1 MYITYPM
8 ITMLKAV
15 STLSLEAR
23 FNILTSV
30 MFKTDLQDKTELY
43 FAKCY
48 KEEFDKANKG
58 RAKANAR
65 IITPGMIRMLKNEKL
80 SILQRYNILVS
91 VMFGS
96 PIMSM
101 ALRLSFDGSGQ
112 DTDRSTEIASL
123 RYVMARHRTGG
134 ARDERGKDR
143 DAATVRRED

>member
-58 RAKANAR
+58 HAKANAR

-96 PIMSM
+96 PIHEYGI
-101 ALRLSFDGSGQ
+101 APIIRRLGPRYRQVNRDRLAAICNGAAQ
-112 DTDRSTEIASL
+112 D
-123 RYVMARHRTGG
+123 
-134 ARDERGKDR
+134 
-143 DAATVRRED
+143 RR